1 MQLKKFHKLRNYFF
15 DELVKA
21 NIIKDT
27 DKNFIFIENLLSQ
40 VFKIKE
46 Y

>member
-1 MQLKKFHKLRNYFF
+1 MTLQEFHQIRNYFF

-21 NIIKDT
+21 NLIKDT
-27 DKNFIFIENLLSQ
+27 NKNFIFIENLLSKL
-40 VFKIKE
+40 FKIKE

>member
-1 MQLKKFHKLRNYFF
+1 MKLQDFHKIRNHFF
-15 DELVKA
+15 EQLVKA
-21 NIIKDT
+21 NLIKDT

-40 VFKIKE
+40 LFKIKE

>member
-1 MQLKKFHKLRNYFF
+1 MTLQEFHQIRNYFF

-21 NIIKDT
+21 NLIKDT
-27 DKNFIFIENLLSQ
+27 DKNFTFVDNLLSQ
-40 VFKIKE
+40 LFKIKE